1 MKQICK
7 KKFYSEHLFKYNVFY
22 VAVKVTIK
30 NYRSQQKCIFVQY
43 HEMTLK
49 QIVCQVLELQLPLQR
64 WYNP

>member
-30 NYRSQQKCIFVQY
+30 NYRSLNRNAF
-43 HEMTLK
+43 L
-49 QIVCQVLELQLPLQR
+49 
-64 WYNP
+64 YNTMKSLLNKLCAKF